1 MNLLVFLSFFR
12 VKLAISVASL
22 PIGLSAELDLS
33 YEMTNK
39 RDSDSEVLATLKYLE
54 FKSRN
59 ALLAHCSVS

>member
-1 MNLLVFLSFFR
+1 MNLFVFLSLFR

-22 PIGLSAELDLS
+22 PISLSAELDLS

-39 RDSDSEVLATLKYLE
+39 IDSDSVLATLKYLE

-59 ALLAHCSVS
+59 AFLAHCSVS

>member
-1 MNLLVFLSFFR
+1 MNLFVFLSLFR

-22 PIGLSAELDLS
+22 PISLSAELDLS

-39 RDSDSEVLATLKYLE
+39 RDSDSVLATLKYLE

-59 ALLAHCSVS
+59 AFLAHCSVS